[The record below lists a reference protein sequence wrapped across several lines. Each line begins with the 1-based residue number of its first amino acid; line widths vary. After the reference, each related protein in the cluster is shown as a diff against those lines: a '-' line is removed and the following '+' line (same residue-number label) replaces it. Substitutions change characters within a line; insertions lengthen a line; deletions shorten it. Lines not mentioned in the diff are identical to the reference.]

1 MLLARLLLI
10 VQAVLFASF
19 GLAYLLRPHE
29 MANLSGLLPME
40 AASVTDVRAWYGGL
54 SVGVALYLLL
64 ALREGQLRPALL
76 LMLLVNAGPALARL
90 LGLGLDGGAQQT
102 FNLYF
107 LLLEVVAA
115 GLAWLALRRI

>member
-10 VQAVLFASF
+10 VQAIVLAAL

-40 AASVTDVRAWYGGL
+40 PAAVTDVRAWYGGL
-54 SVGVALYLLL
+54 GLGLALYLLL

-76 LMLLVNAGPALARL
+76 LMLLVNAAPALVRL
-90 LGLGLDGGAQQT
+90 LGLVLDGGAQQT
-102 FNLYF
+102 FNLF
-107 LLLEVVAA
+107 VLLLELVAA
-115 GLAWLALRRI
+115 GLAWAALRRV